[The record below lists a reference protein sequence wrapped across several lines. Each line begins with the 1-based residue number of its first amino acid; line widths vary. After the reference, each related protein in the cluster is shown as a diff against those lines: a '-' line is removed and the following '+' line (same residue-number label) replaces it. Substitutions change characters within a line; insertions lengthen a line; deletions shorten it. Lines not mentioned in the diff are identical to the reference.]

1 MNRKYNQRSLK
12 MERRS
17 VSSSMIRSIGYDES
31 ISILEIEFNSGAV
44 WNYHDFPL
52 TSWYEF
58 DGAESHGKFFHSF
71 IKNNYRESQVG

>member
-1 MNRKYNQRSLK
+1 VNRKSNQRSVK

-17 VSSSMIRSIGYDES
+17 ISSSMIRSIGYDES
-31 ISILEIEFNSGAV
+31 ISTLEIEFNSGAV
-44 WNYHDFPL
+44 WNYYDFSL

>member
-1 MNRKYNQRSLK
+1 MST
-12 MERRS
+12 
-17 VSSSMIRSIGYDES
+17 
-31 ISILEIEFNSGAV
+31 LEIEFNSGAV
-44 WNYHDFPL
+44 WNYYDFSL

>member
-1 MNRKYNQRSLK
+1 

-17 VSSSMIRSIGYDES
+17 ISSSMIRSIGYDES
-31 ISILEIEFNSGAV
+31 ISTLEIEFNSGAV
-44 WNYHDFPL
+44 WNYYDFSL

>member
-1 MNRKYNQRSLK
+1 

-17 VSSSMIRSIGYDES
+17 ISSSMIRSIGYDVS
-31 ISILEIEFNSGAV
+31 ISTLEIEFNSGAV
-44 WNYHDFPL
+44 WNYYDFSL